1 VDQVTVPETL
11 KSELNRANR
20 FLDDLMA
27 TSDDRSGVLAA
38 IIFGRTTRTW
48 CRSSG
53 C

>member
-11 KSELNRANR
+11 KSELNNANR
-20 FLDDLMA
+20 FLDDLLA

-38 IIFGRTTRTW
+38 VIVGRTTRIW
-48 CRSSG
+48 RRSSG